1 MSLVIGTMPPEHFLE
16 LSKEEITLWLNAVG
30 PAPHTLI
37 KRSRL
42 TSMLEQLLSTCGMS
56 APSVP
61 AVDSTSSSHS
71 NRQHINFTCTK
82 NGISSWK
89 SEGRQK
95 GPGHLRIIG
104 PHAYSRYGG

>member
-1 MSLVIGTMPPEHFLE
+1 MSLLIETTPPEHFLE
-16 LSKEEITLWLNAVG
+16 LSKEETTLWLNAGG

-42 TSMLEQLLSTCGMS
+42 TSMLPQLLSTGGMN

-61 AVDSTSSSHS
+61 AVDSTSCHS
-71 NRQHINFTCTK
+71 NRQHINFNCTK

-89 SEGRQK
+89 SGGRQS
-95 GPGHLRIIG
+95 LLVT
-104 PHAYSRYGG
+104 

>member
-1 MSLVIGTMPPEHFLE
+1 VSLVIGTTPPEHFLE
-16 LSKEEITLWLNAVG
+16 LSKEETTLWLNAGG
-30 PAPHTLI
+30 PALHTLI

-42 TSMLEQLLSTCGMS
+42 TSTLQQLLSTGGMS

-61 AVDSTSSSHS
+61 AVDSTSSCHS

-89 SEGRQK
+89 SEGRER
-95 GPGHLRIIG
+95 LLVT
-104 PHAYSRYGG
+104 

>member
-1 MSLVIGTMPPEHFLE
+1 MSLVIGTTPPEHFLE
-16 LSKEEITLWLNAVG
+16 LSKEETTLWLNAGG

-42 TSMLEQLLSTCGMS
+42 TSMLQQLLSTGGMS

-61 AVDSTSSSHS
+61 AVDSTSSCHS

-89 SEGRQK
+89 SEGRER
-95 GPGHLRIIG
+95 LLVT
-104 PHAYSRYGG
+104 